1 MSFNV
6 NLNILLI
13 CSGARQHQVSG
24 GGRELKSG
32 RDQGQRHPRVS
43 PEVHTVHREQPPEQ
57 PGRDQDSAPVWRQ
70 TRTRELPFH
79 RPSPLRR
86 GLAGLRSALQGLPE
100 GLHRSQS
107 SPADTMRAA
116 RRLRQKLSS
125 SATQN
130 WKLCW
135 APGQT
140 QPCSTFGKKPR
151 RATVGSAFPK
161 AWGVK
166 WTFQTPFQ
174 CNTRSLVEKSPV
186 VFVTLRG
193 DTAETKLKQW
203 CHKDGQSKMM

>member
-100 GLHRSQS
+100 GLHHSQS

-125 SATQN
+125 FATQN

-140 QPCSTFGKKPR
+140 QPCSTFEKKPR
-151 RATVGSAFPK
+151 RATVGS
-161 AWGVK
+161 
-166 WTFQTPFQ
+166 
-174 CNTRSLVEKSPV
+174 RSLPKGLRSEMDFSDTISVQYA
-186 VFVTLRG
+186 VTCCKEPSGFR
-193 DTAETKLKQW
+193 DTEGGHGWNEA
-203 CHKDGQSKMM
+203 